1 MLSKVINRPR
11 LIDTKIRVG
20 SVDEKSRESMVPES
34 QYRELEKKVDALVQD
49 AYHRGLQEGKQG
61 GYNQG
66 LSEGKAAAQQVIDQ
80 IQPIL
85 TEINQTKNQIYISA
99 EKDILELAMA
109 IAGKLVGDLALNH
122 RELVLDTIKKSLPL
136 LLEKSKLTIKVS
148 PQQEDFIKEQFD
160 DILEMDSDLKEITI
174 EADRRINRG
183 GCVLETS
190 SGRIDARI
198 DKQLEVLTSALKKQI
213 PNPEE

>member
-1 MLSKVINRPR
+1 MSKVINRPR

-20 SVDEKSRESMVPES
+20 PSDEKSRESMVPES

-80 IQPIL
+80 IQPVL
-85 TEINQTKNQIYISA
+85 TEINRTKNQIYTSA
-99 EKDILELAMA
+99 EKDILDLAMT
-109 IAGKLVGDLALNH
+109 IARKLVGALAQDH
-122 RELVLDTIKKSLPL
+122 QELVLDTIKKSLPL
-136 LLEKSKLTIKVS
+136 LLEKSKLTIKVA
-148 PQQEDFIKEQFD
+148 PQQEEFIKEQFD
-160 DILEMDSDLKEITI
+160 SIMAMDSDLKEITI
-174 EADRRINRG
+174 EADRRINQG

-198 DKQLEVLTSALKKQI
+198 EKQLEVLTSALKKQI

>member
-1 MLSKVINRPR
+1 
-11 LIDTKIRVG
+11 
-20 SVDEKSRESMVPES
+20 MVPES

-49 AYHRGLQEGKQG
+49 AYHRGLQEGKHG

-80 IQPIL
+80 IQPVL
-85 TEINQTKNQIYISA
+85 TEINRTKNQIYTSA
-99 EKDILELAMA
+99 EKDILDLAMT
-109 IAGKLVGDLALNH
+109 IARKLVGALALEH
-122 RELVLDTIKKSLPL
+122 QELVLDTIKKSLPL
-136 LLEKSKLTIKVS
+136 LLEKSKLTIKVA
-148 PQQEDFIKEQFD
+148 PQQEEFIKEQFD
-160 DILEMDSDLKEITI
+160 SIMAMDSDLKEITI
-174 EADRRINRG
+174 EADRRIEQG

-198 DKQLEVLTSALKKQI
+198 EKQLDVLTSALKKQI